1 MNKNKL
7 VAASVIISLAILFYF
22 VCVKK
27 SANEQARSG
36 NPGEGVAPVSE
47 EAREKSGTGRDS
59 SGVFGFLNTV
69 FSSKPPTP
77 PSRPTNE
84 LLDLMEE
91 LSKQE
96 ELPQV
101 AFIPTSY
108 ESEDIKGFTENLK
121 RISLLSKKVRSSD
134 ASKEEKKE
142 LLNMKIT
149 LLQKKI
155 ANIKDFMNVKDDY
168 TPEKNEPKKEK
179 DEDAEKANKMIETLE
194 KKITEYKSEL

>member
-7 VAASVIISLAILFYF
+7 VAASAIIALAILFYF

-27 SANEQARSG
+27 TGNEQAGTG
-36 NPGEGVAPVSE
+36 NPGEGVAAVSGD
-47 EAREKSGTGRDS
+47 AREKTGKGGDS

-69 FSSKPPTP
+69 FSSKPAPP
-77 PSRPTNE
+77 PSRPANE

-91 LSKQE
+91 LAKQE
-96 ELPQV
+96 ELPQI

-108 ESEDIKGFTENLK
+108 ESEDIKVFTENLK
-121 RISLLSKKVRSSD
+121 RISMLSKKVKSSE
-134 ASKEEKKE
+134 ASKEDKKE

-155 ANIKDFMNVKDDY
+155 ANIRDFMNVRDDY
-168 TPEKNEPKKEK
+168 TPEKNEPGKEK
-179 DEDAEKANKMIETLE
+179 DEDGEKANKMIEIFE
-194 KKITEYKSEL
+194 KKIAEYKSEL